1 MENGDTLGD
10 NYSVIERLGSGG
22 QAVVYLVREIYS
34 GIEYVAKL
42 IKKEDEEDEDEDENE
57 NEDED
62 TFNLEI
68 KLNQKISTINPPNLY
83 ILRYFKHG
91 TTNFN
96 RKGICYENVP
106 YLILEYAPKGDLYK
120 YIDITGGF
128 GEKYGKLLFQKIL
141 LGIQACHNIGV
152 FHLDLKV
159 ENILL
164 DDKYNPKICDFGLG
178 SDNSGLLRG
187 IKGTKSYM
195 TPQILENKEYTGI
208 KADIFYLGCL
218 LFIIV
223 VGCPCFFLATKTDKF
238 YNHIINKEF
247 ETYFN
252 LLGKEITIFN
262 NLSLEFKKL
271 FTRMIACEE
280 KDRPENIQEILDDIW
295 FNEIKENRNELEN
308 GLKQLFEEKENK
320 VSDFIE
326 ANRDY
331 IEQNERSY
339 GDNRSEIKEFDKE
352 IFSPGIIPKTK
363 NINLGMDSHIKIK
376 GNLNCYIFMNVL
388 LNKIQEKFENCIID
402 NKNAKTKYEC
412 DIIFEQE
419 ESDEEEKDNDN
430 LKLKLNNKKNN
441 NEDCIINLELF
452 KTENEEYILRFL
464 RLSGSLGEFYSKV
477 NQFIC
482 LAKDLL

>member
-22 QAVVYLVREIYS
+22 QAVVYLVREIKS
-34 GIEYVAKL
+34 GIQYVAKL
-42 IKKEDEEDEDEDENE
+42 IN

-62 TFNLEI
+62 KDEDNYNLEI

-91 TTNFN
+91 ITNFN
-96 RKGICYENVP
+96 RKGNCYENVP

-178 SDNSGLLRG
+178 SDNSGILKG
-187 IKGTKSYM
+187 KKGTKSYM
-195 TPQILENKEYTGI
+195 PPQILENKEYTGI
-208 KADIFYLGCL
+208 KTDIFYLGCL

-223 VGCPCFFLATKTDKF
+223 VGCPCFSIANKDDDH
-238 YNHIINKEF
+238 YQYIINKDL

-252 LLGKEITIFN
+252 HLEKEIEIFKK
-262 NLSLEFKKL
+262 LSLQFKEL
-271 FTRMIACEE
+271 FTRMIAYEE
-280 KDRPENIQEILDDIW
+280 TDRPENIQEILDDIW

-308 GLKQLFEEKENK
+308 GLKQLFLEKENK
-320 VSDFIE
+320 VTDFIE
-326 ANRDY
+326 VNRDY

-339 GDNRSEIKEFDKE
+339 GDNRNEIKKFDKE

-363 NINLGMDSHIKIK
+363 NINLDMDSHIKIK

-388 LNKIQEKFENCIID
+388 LNKIQEKFQNCIID

-412 DIIFEQE
+412 NIIFEQE

>member
-1 MENGDTLGD
+1 M
-10 NYSVIERLGSGG
+10 
-22 QAVVYLVREIYS
+22 
-34 GIEYVAKL
+34 
-42 IKKEDEEDEDEDENE
+42 
-57 NEDED
+57 
-62 TFNLEI
+62 
-68 KLNQKISTINPPNLY
+68 
-83 ILRYFKHG
+83 
-91 TTNFN
+91 
-96 RKGICYENVP
+96 
-106 YLILEYAPKGDLYK
+106 
-120 YIDITGGF
+120 
-128 GEKYGKLLFQKIL
+128 GEQ
-141 LGIQACHNIGV
+141 
-152 FHLDLKV
+152 
-159 ENILL
+159 
-164 DDKYNPKICDFGLG
+164 
-178 SDNSGLLRG
+178 
-187 IKGTKSYM
+187 
-195 TPQILENKEYTGI
+195 
-208 KADIFYLGCL
+208 
-218 LFIIV
+218 
-223 VGCPCFFLATKTDKF
+223 
-238 YNHIINKEF
+238 
-247 ETYFN
+247 
-252 LLGKEITIFN
+252 ITIFK

-430 LKLKLNNKKNN
+430 LKLKLNNMKNN
-441 NEDCIINLELF
+441 NEDCIINLELY

-464 RLSGSLGEFYSKV
+464 RLSGSLGEFYSKA
-477 NQFIC
+477 NLFIC
-482 LAKDLL
+482 LAKDVL

>member
-42 IKKEDEEDEDEDENE
+42 IKKEVEEDEDEDENE

-223 VGCPCFFLATKTDKF
+223 VGCPCFKYAKKTDYF
-238 YNHIINKEF
+238 YKHIINKDL

-252 LLGKEITIFN
+252 HLGEQITIFK

-352 IFSPGIIPKTK
+352 IFSPGIFPKTK
-363 NINLGMDSHIKIK
+363 NINLGMDSHMKIK
-376 GNLNCYIFMNVL
+376 GNLIVIYL
-388 LNKIQEKFENCIID
+388 
-402 NKNAKTKYEC
+402 
-412 DIIFEQE
+412 
-419 ESDEEEKDNDN
+419 
-430 LKLKLNNKKNN
+430 
-441 NEDCIINLELF
+441 
-452 KTENEEYILRFL
+452 
-464 RLSGSLGEFYSKV
+464 
-477 NQFIC
+477 
-482 LAKDLL
+482 